1 MKNMK
6 KMVGL
11 IVLAMSMSV
20 SAFAAAPAFDTP
32 QEWLAAMQKERAERM
47 AEDAEIHG
55 FSENH
60 DYYAASAFDT
70 PQEWLAAMQKE
81 QAAGLAED
89 AALRG
94 YSENHDYTAVPAFD
108 MPQEWLA
115 ALK

>member
-1 MKNMK
+1 
-6 KMVGL
+6 
-11 IVLAMSMSV
+11 
-20 SAFAAAPAFDTP
+20 
-32 QEWLAAMQKERAERM
+32 M
-47 AEDAEIHG
+47 AEDAAIHG

-108 MPQEWLA
+108 TPQEWLA

>member
-20 SAFAAAPAFDTP
+20 SAFAAAP
-32 QEWLAAMQKERAERM
+32 
-47 AEDAEIHG
+47 
-55 FSENH
+55 
-60 DYYAASAFDT
+60 AFDT

-108 MPQEWLA
+108 TPQEWLP

>member
-1 MKNMK
+1 MGALKGTNIFCGYRYR
-6 KMVGL
+6 VR
-11 IVLAMSMSV
+11 
-20 SAFAAAPAFDTP
+20 
-32 QEWLAAMQKERAERM
+32 EKERAERM
-47 AEDAEIHG
+47 AEDAAIHG

-108 MPQEWLA
+108 TPQEWLA